1 MQSRLRLLIIVAFI
15 VILLGVVAA
24 FVLPGLGGDS
34 DTPTTSPNTS
44 GQQGVVQQP
53 TAGPTS
59 TPQPTAAPLIDIVVA
74 VQPLARGAIIPPNA
88 VAIRQWPEASVPIE
102 AIGSLE
108 DVIGRRARS
117 DIYVEQPIL
126 TSMVI
131 ENLSQLSSTGS
142 DLAASIPVGQRA
154 VAVPIDRLTSV
165 AYGIQTGDRVDII
178 VSLLFVEIDEDF
190 QSILPNNI
198 TVNILS
204 PDGTLTTIPGVDG
217 RVEESFIDTSGNV
230 VSRIASP
237 REEPRPRLLTQMT
250 IQDALVMGVGDF
262 PPDGVLYALQL
273 QPSPTPA
280 QVTGA
285 QQQQQAAA
293 GTPLPATQ
301 APPRPDIV
309 TLSVSPQDAV
319 LLTYLIESR
328 IPITFALRSAA
339 DNSQVPTSAV
349 TLSYIINNYNITLPQ
364 RLDFSTQPAIR
375 SIRQLIASQQISLD
389 TP

>member
-24 FVLPGLGGDS
+24 FVLPGLGGDDS
-34 DTPTTSPNTS
+34 PSTTSPNTS

-88 VAIRQWPEASVPIE
+88 VAIRQWPEGSVPIE

-262 PPDGVLYALQL
+262 PADGVLYALQL

-280 QVTGA
+280 QVGGA
-285 QQQQQAAA
+285 QQAAAA

-301 APPRPDIV
+301 PPPRPDIV

-339 DNSQVPTSAV
+339 DNSQVPTTAV
-349 TLSYIINNYNITLPQ
+349 TLSYIISNYNITLPQ